1 MSSKEELY
9 KVLVESVPYGTL
21 FFAYGVCIDANKHAL
36 ALLGCDLKQ
45 LVGASVDSI
54 TGDESTALVDL
65 KLQLKKALRN
75 RTEKLDWACPGRT
88 ETVAVSIVYVGDD
101 NR

>member
-75 RTEKLDWACPGRT
+75 L
-88 ETVAVSIVYVGDD
+88 SLIHI
-101 NR
+101 